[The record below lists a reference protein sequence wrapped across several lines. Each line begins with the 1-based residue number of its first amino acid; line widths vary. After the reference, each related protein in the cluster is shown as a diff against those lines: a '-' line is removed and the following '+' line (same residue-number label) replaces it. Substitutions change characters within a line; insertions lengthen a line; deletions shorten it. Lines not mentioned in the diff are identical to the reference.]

1 MALNFLSQVKLEN
14 FVRSYIKGTTFAA
27 KVRSLDYGTFIEVIA
42 RPDSH
47 ESILLRTYN
56 VTIPKGDKPSD
67 TLQDVVAIIKG
78 QGGKVT

>member
-1 MALNFLSQVKLEN
+1 MALNFLTQVKLED
-14 FVRSYIKGTTFAA
+14 FIRSHIKGTTFAT
-27 KVRSLDYGTFIEVIA
+27 KISNRSVGTVIEVIA
-42 RPDSH
+42 RPDSI

-67 TLQDVVAIIKG
+67 TLQDVVAIIKE